1 MMYPPYVD
9 NSIFLLYSKSLNF
22 SIDILLISLIGH
34 VKMKKNFLCFKE
46 ALMETSEKD
55 LIFEKQC
62 SARDRELVK
71 RAYDTL
77 MGNVYTEKNY
87 LWSPFRCLSP
97 GKKHFRGIWN
107 WDSAFHAIG
116 LSRWD
121 TELAKESIL
130 GFIQFQRKDGLLPDV
145 IRTDGSIVSEFSKP
159 PVLAWAATV
168 IYERDGKRDFVEKT
182 YPVFVKNMLY
192 WENHRCDRG
201 LYHYDSDDKDSKDYL
216 LHVKYESG
224 WDNSVRWDK
233 GITEY
238 AAIDLNCFMV
248 MFYRALAKMADMLG
262 YLEEKISWQKK
273 ELSLIS
279 LINETMWDE
288 ISGYYADV
296 NRLTG
301 EVSDVLTPASFMP
314 LYINIAPKERAQAM
328 CTVAEKHF
336 KGKMPTVT
344 FDHPAYSNDYWRGPT
359 WLNVA
364 YFAAKGLKNY
374 GFSVADTI
382 RESILDMC
390 FADKGG
396 IYENYDSVTG
406 KGLYCNHFS
415 WSAVFILEFIF
426 NF

>member
-1 MMYPPYVD
+1 M
-9 NSIFLLYSKSLNF
+9 
-22 SIDILLISLIGH
+22 
-34 VKMKKNFLCFKE
+34 E
-46 ALMETSEKD
+46 AAEKD
-55 LIFEKQC
+55 LLFEQWFGQRIF
-62 SARDRELVK
+62 SSDRDRELVK
-71 RAYDTL
+71 WSYHTL
-77 MGNVYTEKNY
+77 MGNVYTEECY

-121 TELAKESIL
+121 AELAKESIL
-130 GFIQFQRKDGLLPDV
+130 GFIQFQREDGLFPDV
-145 IRTDGSIVSEFSKP
+145 ICTDGRMISGFSKP

-168 IYERDGKRDFVEKT
+168 IYERDGKKDFLEKT
-182 YPVFVKNMLY
+182 YPVFVKNMRY
-192 WENHRCDRG
+192 WEEHRSDRG
-201 LYHYDSDDKDSKDYL
+201 LYHYDADDKSSEDYL

-238 AAIDLNCFMV
+238 YAIDLNCFMV
-248 MFYRALAKMADMLG
+248 MFYRALALMADVLK
-262 YLEEKISWQKK
+262 YSEEKALWQKK
-273 ELSLIS
+273 ETALIS
-279 LINETMWDE
+279 RINETMWDE
-288 ISGYYADV
+288 KNGYYADT

-301 EVSDVLTPASFMP
+301 EVSDVLSPASFMP
-314 LYINIAPKERAQAM
+314 LYIGIASAARADAM
-328 CTVAEKHF
+328 RIVAEERF

-374 GFSVADTI
+374 GFAVADTI
-382 RESILDMC
+382 KESILNMC

-396 IYENYDSVTG
+396 IYENYDSMTG
-406 KGLYCNHFS
+406 KGLCCNHFS
-415 WSAVFILEFIF
+415 WSSVFILEFIF
-426 NF
+426 HF